1 MIKILMKPKVL
12 LGVCGLSLISLFSI
26 SMMNNSIMQK
36 HSKLQTMN
44 GGVGVCFQRIT
55 QTFTALMIK
64 DLSSSY
70 LSESFK
76 NVTGDCFSDL
86 TSSMKNLM
94 AENEQALNATNN
106 LTSDLH
112 WFNSKIDKIISL
124 NKGESLD
131 LSESNIIKK
140 YEGLEE
146 LKIDIEQQVNEE
158 IVSFDSVKNLGL
170 AGILLSQLAL
180 LFSLASLFFKQRVSL
195 KELSMIE
202 SFSLDAIESNSK
214 SSKAQRIYESL
225 FSHIDLPT
233 TKKFLM
239 DYHTNLLEENYNL
252 NDQIIKMNTIGFTEE
267 ITPTMPISNDATQKE
282 EEVTNFTDSLNTVL
296 DRIQEKAFTHGVM
309 LDTDLGESFDV
320 LSNSE
325 ALDQVLFN
333 TIQFSMES
341 SLGHNEG
348 RRVIIRSKPLGGIAY
363 CKIKILGHS
372 FSDAEMNVI
381 NGRKVDDKINVNVNL
396 VLLKELM
403 DDANATI
410 AVKNIHDQKSG
421 QVESELEIIFER
433 AQTKN
438 TVKAP
443 NVSVIKGTKK
453 EIKKYFE
460 QSM

>member
-1 MIKILMKPKVL
+1 MIKTLMKPKVL
-12 LGVCGLSLISLFSI
+12 LSVCGFSLISLFSI

-36 HSKLQTMN
+36 HSKLQQMN
-44 GGVGVCFQRIT
+44 GGVGVCFQRVT

-64 DLSSSY
+64 DLTSSY
-70 LSESFK
+70 LSSSFK
-76 NVTGDCFSDL
+76 NVTGECFSDL

-94 AENEQALNATNN
+94 ASNEQSLNAANN
-106 LTSDLH
+106 LSSDLH

-124 NKGESLD
+124 NKGESID

-140 YEGLEE
+140 YEDLEE
-146 LKIDIEQQVNEE
+146 LKVEIEQQVNND
-158 IVSFDSVKNLGL
+158 IANFDSVKDLGL

-180 LFSLASLFFKQRVSL
+180 LFSLASLYFKQRASSQ
-195 KELSMIE
+195 ELSLIE
-202 SFSLDAIESNSK
+202 GFSLDAIESNTK
-214 SSKAQRIYESL
+214 SSKAQRIFENL
-225 FSHIDLPT
+225 FTNIDLPV

-239 DYHTNLLEENYNL
+239 DYHTDLLEENYSL
-252 NDQIIKMNTIGFTEE
+252 NDKIIKMNTIGYTEE
-267 ITPTMPISNDATQKE
+267 IIPTMPIENKTSTA
-282 EEVTNFTDSLNTVL
+282 EEVTNFNDSLSTVL

-309 LDTDLGESFDV
+309 MDTDLGESFDV
-320 LSNSE
+320 ISNSE

-333 TIQFSMES
+333 TLQFSMES

-372 FSDAEMNVI
+372 FSDVEMNII
-381 NGRKVDDKINVNVNL
+381 NGKKVDTKVNVNVNL

-403 DDANATI
+403 NDANATI
-410 AVKNIHDQKSG
+410 AVKNIQDQKSG

-433 AQTKN
+433 AAVNQTTSTPK
-438 TVKAP
+438 
-443 NVSVIKGTKK
+443 VSVIKGTKK

-460 QSM
+460 QTM